1 VLELKKIIDDC
12 KEGHR
17 DAQQKLYEH
26 FASRMFA
33 VCLRYAKNRADA
45 EDYLQEGFLKVFAKI
60 HQFNHAGSFEGWM
73 RRVIVTT
80 ILEDLRKK
88 SKIHFVKED
97 EILDLTEDNPAEE
110 NDTPNTQPSLNEI
123 LSWIK
128 KLPDRYQIV
137 FNLYVLE
144 DFSHNE
150 IAKELGISVGTSK
163 SNLSRARQWL
173 QKHIKTQI
181 PETDKKE
188 AIWQI

>member
-1 VLELKKIIDDC
+1 MLDLKKIIDDC

-17 DAQQKLYEH
+17 DAQQMLYEH

-33 VCLRYAKNRADA
+33 ICLRYAKNRADA

-73 RRVIVTT
+73 RRVMVTT

-97 EILDLTEDNPAEE
+97 EIMDLTGDNTAEE
-110 NDTPNTQPSLNEI
+110 DDSTNTQPSLNEI

-137 FNLYVLE
+137 FNLYVIE
-144 DFSHNE
+144 NFSHNE

-188 AIWQI
+188 VIWQI